1 MDKDQFIN
9 KLPKSYSA
17 AERELIQ
24 KAYSFAEEAHA
35 GQTRA
40 NGLPYFTHCL
50 GVANILL
57 ELEASPNIV
66 AAGLLHD
73 VLMDTP
79 TTVEQLRKEFGR
91 TIAGFVE
98 DVTRITA
105 LPQLSRADQHPPERT
120 PLPPST
126 PLSELKLSDD
136 LAETLRKMLLA
147 IGDDIRVV
155 VIKLADRLHNMRTL
169 SSLPLDRQRIIGQ
182 ETLDIFAPL
191 ANRLGIWQFK
201 WELEDLGFR
210 YTNPEKYKEISD
222 QLTLRRAKR
231 LEEIEHIVAD
241 LQELCAKADVKATI
255 SGRPKHIYSIYRK
268 MQRKN
273 KNFDSIRDLRAVRII
288 VDDVETCYKV
298 LGIIHM
304 HFQPIPGEFD
314 DYIAAKKPNNYQS
327 LHTAVIYS
335 DGKPLEVQIRTWEM
349 HQNAEYGIAAH
360 WRYKE
365 DAASLSSDYEQ
376 KVQSMR
382 NLLAW
387 SQEVDDS
394 QTLIEGLKSDIF
406 RDRVYVFTP
415 RGDVIDLPSGSTPID
430 FAYQVHTDIGHR
442 CRGARVNGKLVPLD
456 YTLHSG
462 DQVEILTV
470 NRGGPSLDWL
480 NPNLGLVKS
489 GRTRAKIKQWF
500 KQQAREQ
507 NLEHG
512 KLLVEKE
519 FKRLGLNG
527 IDLNDYVASFNVRS
541 LEDLYVGIGS
551 GDIPMGKLI
560 TRIEELSKPSLAEIE
575 ELIPEAPRSSG
586 DNTSVMVAGLSGMAT
601 NFAHC
606 CNPMPGDEIIGYI
619 TRGRGVTIHR
629 SDCPNAL
636 RVRDTE
642 RLIKVDWGSAAKTF
656 PVPLQIT
663 SYDRQGLMAD
673 ISSVLSSEPV
683 RLVDLSLNTKQHI
696 VKVNLTVEIA
706 DISQLSRLLA
716 RLENIQNVIE
726 AIRVRPG

>member
-1 MDKDQFIN
+1 MDRDQFIA
-9 KLPKSYSA
+9 KLPNSYSE

-24 KAYSFAEEAHA
+24 KAYKFAETAHA

-40 NGLPYFTHCL
+40 NGLPYFTHCF

-57 ELEASPNIV
+57 DLEASPTIV
-66 AAGLLHD
+66 AAGFLHD

-79 TTVEQLRKEFGR
+79 TTSEQLRKEFGR

-105 LPQLSRADQHPPERT
+105 LPQLSRADQHPSERT
-120 PLPPST
+120 PLPPSS
-126 PLSELKLSDD
+126 PSSSLKLSDD

-155 VIKLADRLHNMRTL
+155 VIKMADRLHNMRTL
-169 SSLPLDRQRIIGQ
+169 NSLPLDRQRIIGQ
-182 ETLDIFAPL
+182 ETLDVFAPL

-231 LEEIEHIVAD
+231 LQEIEYIVAN
-241 LQELCAKADVKATI
+241 LQELCMKADVKATI

-268 MQRKN
+268 MQGKS
-273 KNFDSIRDLRAVRII
+273 KSFDSIRDLRAVRVI

-298 LGIIHM
+298 LGIVHL

-349 HQNAEYGIAAH
+349 HHNAEYGVAAH

-365 DAASLSSDYEQ
+365 NAAILSSDYEQ

-387 SQEVDDS
+387 SQETDDN
-394 QTLIEGLKSDIF
+394 QDLIDGMKSDIF
-406 RDRVYVFTP
+406 HDRVYVLTP
-415 RGDVIDLPSGSTPID
+415 RGDVVDLPNGSTPID

-442 CRGARVNGKLVPLD
+442 CRGARVNGKIVTLD
-456 YTLHSG
+456 YKLQTS

-470 NRGGPSLDWL
+470 NRGGPSRDWL
-480 NPNLGLVKS
+480 NPSLGMVKS
-489 GRTRAKIKQWF
+489 SRSRAKIKQWF

-512 KLLVEKE
+512 KLIIEKE
-519 FKRLGLNG
+519 FKRLGLTN
-527 IDLNDYVASFNVRS
+527 IDLEDYVSSFNVRT
-541 LEDLYVGIGS
+541 LDDLYVGLGC
-551 GDIPMGKLI
+551 GDISMGRLI
-560 TRIEELSKPSLAEIE
+560 TRIEELNKPSLAEVDA
-575 ELIPEAPRSSG
+575 LIPELPRSNADSS
-586 DNTSVMVAGLSGMAT
+586 SVMVTGLSGMAT
-601 NFAHC
+601 NFARC

-636 RVRDTE
+636 RVHDTE
-642 RLIKVDWGSAAKTF
+642 RLIKVDWGTASQTF

-663 SYDRQGLMAD
+663 AYDRQGLMAD
-673 ISSVLSSEPV
+673 ISTVLSSEPA
-683 RLVDLSLNTKQHI
+683 RLVDLSLNMRQH
-696 VKVNLTVEIA
+696 VVRVNLVVEIA

-716 RLENIQNVIE
+716 RLENIPNVIE

>member
-1 MDKDQFIN
+1 MDRDQFIN
-9 KLPKSYSA
+9 KLPKSYSN

-24 KAYSFAEEAHA
+24 KAYCFAEDAHT

-40 NGLPYFTHCL
+40 NGQPYFTHCL

-57 ELEASPNIV
+57 DLEASPHIV

-79 TTVEQLRKEFGR
+79 TTVEKLRKEFGR
-91 TIAGFVE
+91 TITGFVE

-105 LPQLSRADQHPPERT
+105 LPQLSRADQHPSERT

-126 PLSELKLSDD
+126 PVSDMKLSDD

-155 VIKLADRLHNMRTL
+155 VIKMADRLYNMRTL

-210 YTNPEKYKEISD
+210 YTNPEKYKEITD

-231 LEEIEHIVAD
+231 LEEIDRIVAD
-241 LQELCAKADVKATI
+241 LQKLFEKAEVKASI

-268 MQRKN
+268 MQGKS
-273 KNFDSIRDLRAVRII
+273 KNFDSIRDLRAVRAI
-288 VDDVETCYKV
+288 VDDVETCYKA
-298 LGIIHM
+298 LGVIHM

-327 LHTAVIYS
+327 LHTSVIYS

-349 HQNAEYGIAAH
+349 HYNAEYGVAAH

-365 DAASLSSDYEQ
+365 STTALSVDYEQ

-394 QTLIEGLKSDIF
+394 QTLIDGIKSDIF
-406 RDRVYVFTP
+406 HDRVYVFTP
-415 RGDVIDLPSGSTPID
+415 RGDVIDLPGGSTPID

-442 CRGARVNGKLVPLD
+442 CRGARVNGKLVTLD
-456 YTLHSG
+456 YTLQTG

-470 NRGGPSLDWL
+470 NRGGPSRDWL
-480 NPNLGLVKS
+480 NLNLGLVKS
-489 GRTRAKIKQWF
+489 GRSRSKIKQWF

-512 KLLVEKE
+512 KLLIEKE
-519 FKRLGLNG
+519 FKRLGLTD
-527 IDLNDYVASFNVRS
+527 IDLNEYVASFNVRT
-541 LEDLYVGIGS
+541 LEDLFVGIGC
-551 GDIPMGKLI
+551 GDIPMGRLI
-560 TRIEELSKPSLAEIE
+560 TRIEELSKPSLAEID
-575 ELIPEAPRSSG
+575 ELIPELPRSSG
-586 DNTSVMVAGLSGMAT
+586 DSASVMVSGLSGMAT

-606 CNPMPGDEIIGYI
+606 CNPMPGDDIIGYI

-642 RLIKVDWGSAAKTF
+642 RLIKVDWGSATKTF

-673 ISSVLSSEPV
+673 ISAVIASEPA
-683 RLVDLSLNTKQHI
+683 RLVDLSLTSKQHV
-696 VKVNLTVEIA
+696 VKINLIIEIA

-716 RLENIQNVIE
+716 RLENIPNVIE
-726 AIRVRPG
+726 AIRVKPG

>member
-1 MDKDQFIN
+1 MDRDQFVA
-9 KLPKSYSA
+9 KLPKSYSE

-24 KAYSFAEEAHA
+24 KAYSFAERVHA

-40 NGLPYFTHCL
+40 NGQPYFTHCL

-57 ELEASPNIV
+57 DLEASPNIV

-79 TTVEQLRKEFGR
+79 TKVEELRKEFGR
-91 TIAGFVE
+91 SITGFVE

-120 PLPPST
+120 PLPPAN
-126 PLSELKLSDD
+126 PVSEMKLSDD

-155 VIKLADRLHNMRTL
+155 VIKMADRLYNMRTL
-169 SSLPLDRQRIIGQ
+169 SSLPLDRQRVIGQ
-182 ETLDIFAPL
+182 ETLDVFAPL

-210 YTNPEKYKEISD
+210 YTNPEKYKEIAD

-231 LEEIEHIVAD
+231 FQEIERIVAD
-241 LQELCAKADVKATI
+241 LQDLCGKAEVKATI

-268 MQRKN
+268 MQGKS
-273 KNFDSIRDLRAVRII
+273 KNFDSIRDLRAVRVI

-298 LGIIHM
+298 LGIVHL

-349 HQNAEYGIAAH
+349 HHNAEYGVAAH

-365 DAASLSSDYEQ
+365 SAATLSTEYEK

-387 SQEVDDS
+387 SQEIDDN
-394 QTLIEGLKSDIF
+394 QALIDGMKSDIF
-406 RDRVYVFTP
+406 HDRVYVFTP
-415 RGDVIDLPSGSTPID
+415 RGDVIDLPTGSTPID

-442 CRGARVNGKLVPLD
+442 CRGARVNGKIVTLD
-456 YTLHSG
+456 YTLQTG

-470 NRGGPSLDWL
+470 NRGGPSRDWL
-480 NPNLGLVKS
+480 NPSLGLVKS
-489 GRTRAKIKQWF
+489 SRSRGKIKQWF

-519 FKRLGLNG
+519 FKRLGLTS
-527 IDLNDYVASFNVRS
+527 IDLNDYVSGFNVRT
-541 LEDLYVGIGS
+541 LDDLYVGIGC
-551 GDIPMGKLI
+551 GDIPMGRLI
-560 TRIEELSKPSLAEIE
+560 TRIEEVSKPSLTDEDA
-575 ELIPEAPRSSG
+575 LIPETPRSNADSS
-586 DNTSVMVAGLSGMAT
+586 SVMVTGLSGLAT
-601 NFAHC
+601 NFARC

-642 RLIKVDWGSAAKTF
+642 RLIKVDWGSASQTF

-663 SYDRQGLMAD
+663 AYDRQGLMAD
-673 ISSVLSSEPV
+673 ISAVLSSEPA
-683 RLVDLSLNTKQHI
+683 RLVDLSLSNRQHI
-696 VKVNLTVEIA
+696 VKVNLIVEIT

-716 RLENIQNVIE
+716 RVENIPNVIE

>member
-1 MDKDQFIN
+1 MDRDQFIN
-9 KLPKSYSA
+9 KLPKSYSN

-24 KAYSFAEEAHA
+24 KAYCFAEDAHT

-40 NGLPYFTHCL
+40 NGQPYFTHCL

-57 ELEASPNIV
+57 DLEASPHIV

-79 TTVEQLRKEFGR
+79 TTVEKLRKEFGR
-91 TIAGFVE
+91 TITGFVE

-105 LPQLSRADQHPPERT
+105 LPQLSRADQHPSERT

-126 PLSELKLSDD
+126 PVSDMKLSDD

-155 VIKLADRLHNMRTL
+155 VIKMADRLYNMRTL

-210 YTNPEKYKEISD
+210 YTNPEKYKEITD

-231 LEEIEHIVAD
+231 LEEIDHIVAD
-241 LQELCAKADVKATI
+241 LQKLFEKAEVKASI

-268 MQRKN
+268 MQGKS
-273 KNFDSIRDLRAVRII
+273 KNFDSIRDLRAVRAI
-288 VDDVETCYKV
+288 VDDVETCYKA
-298 LGIIHM
+298 LGVIHM

-327 LHTAVIYS
+327 LHTSVIYS
-335 DGKPLEVQIRTWEM
+335 DEKPLEVQIRTWEM
-349 HQNAEYGIAAH
+349 HHNAEYGVAAH

-365 DAASLSSDYEQ
+365 STTALSVDYEQ

-394 QTLIEGLKSDIF
+394 QTLIDGIKSDIF
-406 RDRVYVFTP
+406 HDRVYVFTP
-415 RGDVIDLPSGSTPID
+415 RGDVIDLPGGSTPID

-442 CRGARVNGKLVPLD
+442 CRGARVNGKLVTLD
-456 YTLHSG
+456 YTLQTG

-470 NRGGPSLDWL
+470 NRGGPSRDWL
-480 NPNLGLVKS
+480 NLNLGLVKS
-489 GRTRAKIKQWF
+489 GRSRSKIKQWF

-512 KLLVEKE
+512 KLLIEKE
-519 FKRLGLNG
+519 FKRLGLTD
-527 IDLNDYVASFNVRS
+527 IDLNEYVASFNVRT
-541 LEDLYVGIGS
+541 LEDLFVGIGC
-551 GDIPMGKLI
+551 GDIPMGRLI
-560 TRIEELSKPSLAEIE
+560 TRIEELSKPSLAEID
-575 ELIPEAPRSSG
+575 ELIPELPRSSG
-586 DNTSVMVAGLSGMAT
+586 DSASVMVSGLSGMAT

-606 CNPMPGDEIIGYI
+606 CNPMPGDDIIGYI

-642 RLIKVDWGSAAKTF
+642 RLIKVDWGSATKTF

-673 ISSVLSSEPV
+673 ISAVIASEPA
-683 RLVDLSLNTKQHI
+683 RLVDLSLTSKQHVAKI
-696 VKVNLTVEIA
+696 NLIIEIA

-716 RLENIQNVIE
+716 RLENIPNVIE
-726 AIRVRPG
+726 AIRVKPG

>member
-1 MDKDQFIN
+1 MDRDQFIA
-9 KLPKSYSA
+9 KLPNSYSE

-24 KAYSFAEEAHA
+24 KAYSFAEVAHA

-40 NGLPYFTHCL
+40 NGLPYFTHCF

-57 ELEASPNIV
+57 DLEASPNIV
-66 AAGLLHD
+66 AAGFLHD

-79 TTVEQLRKEFGR
+79 TTSEQLRKEFGR

-105 LPQLSRADQHPPERT
+105 LPQLSRADQHPSERT
-120 PLPPST
+120 PLPPSG
-126 PLSELKLSDD
+126 PASSLKLSDD

-155 VIKLADRLHNMRTL
+155 VIKMADRLHNMRTL
-169 SSLPLDRQRIIGQ
+169 NSLPLDRQRIIGQ
-182 ETLDIFAPL
+182 ETLDVFAPL

-231 LEEIEHIVAD
+231 LQEIEFIVANLQD
-241 LQELCAKADVKATI
+241 LCTKADVKATI

-268 MQRKN
+268 MQGKS
-273 KNFDSIRDLRAVRII
+273 KSFDSIRDLRAVRVI

-298 LGIIHM
+298 LGIVHL

-349 HQNAEYGIAAH
+349 HHNAEYGVAAH

-365 DAASLSSDYEQ
+365 NAAILSSDYEQ

-387 SQEVDDS
+387 SQETDDN
-394 QTLIEGLKSDIF
+394 QDLIDGMKSDIF
-406 RDRVYVFTP
+406 HDRVYVLTP
-415 RGDVIDLPSGSTPID
+415 RGDVVDLPNGSTPID

-442 CRGARVNGKLVPLD
+442 CRGARVNGKIVTLD
-456 YTLHSG
+456 YTLHTS

-470 NRGGPSLDWL
+470 NRGGPSRDWL
-480 NPNLGLVKS
+480 NHSLGMVKS
-489 GRTRAKIKQWF
+489 SRSRAKIKQWF

-512 KLLVEKE
+512 KLIIEKE
-519 FKRLGLNG
+519 FKRLGLTN
-527 IDLNDYVASFNVRS
+527 IDLEDYVSSFNVRT
-541 LEDLYVGIGS
+541 LDDLYVGLGC
-551 GDIPMGKLI
+551 GDISMGRLI
-560 TRIEELSKPSLAEIE
+560 TRIEELNKPSLAEVDA
-575 ELIPEAPRSSG
+575 LIPELPRSNADSS
-586 DNTSVMVAGLSGMAT
+586 SVMVTGLSGMAT
-601 NFAHC
+601 NFARC

-636 RVRDTE
+636 RVHDTE
-642 RLIKVDWGSAAKTF
+642 RLIKVDWGTASQTF
-656 PVPLQIT
+656 PIPLQIT
-663 SYDRQGLMAD
+663 AYDRQGLMAD
-673 ISSVLSSEPV
+673 ISTVLSSEPA
-683 RLVDLSLNTKQHI
+683 RLVDLSLNMRQH
-696 VKVNLTVEIA
+696 VVRVNLVVEIA

-716 RLENIQNVIE
+716 RIENIPNVIE

>member
-1 MDKDQFIN
+1 MDRDQFVS
-9 KLPKSYSA
+9 KLPKSYSSS
-17 AERELIQ
+17 ERELIR
-24 KAYSFAEEAHA
+24 KAYSFAEQAHA

-40 NGLPYFTHCL
+40 NGQPYFTHCL

-57 ELEASPNIV
+57 NLEASPNIV

-73 VLMDTP
+73 VLMDTS
-79 TTVEQLRKEFGR
+79 TTVETLRKEFGR

-105 LPQLSRADQHPPERT
+105 LPQISRADQHPPERISLAPTT
-120 PLPPST
+120 P
-126 PLSELKLSDD
+126 PLELKLSED

-155 VIKLADRLHNMRTL
+155 VIKMADRLFNMRTL
-169 SSLPLDRQRIIGQ
+169 SSLPLDRQRVIGQ

-210 YTNPEKYKEISD
+210 YANPEKFKEISD
-222 QLTLRRAKR
+222 QLTLRRTKR
-231 LEEIEHIVAD
+231 LKEIDRIVAE
-241 LQELCAKADVKATI
+241 LQQLCEKTDVKATI

-268 MQRKN
+268 MQGKN
-273 KNFDSIRDLRAVRII
+273 KSFDLIRDLRAIRVI
-288 VDDVETCYKV
+288 VDDVETCYRV

-349 HQNAEYGIAAH
+349 HQNAEYGVAAH

-365 DAASLSSDYEQ
+365 STTALSTDYEQ

-387 SQEVDDS
+387 SQEVEDNQD
-394 QTLIEGLKSDIF
+394 LIDGMKSDIF
-406 RDRVYVFTP
+406 HDRVYVLTP
-415 RGDVIDLPSGSTPID
+415 RSDVIELPRGATPID

-442 CRGARVNGKLVPLD
+442 CRGARVNGKLVTLD
-456 YTLHSG
+456 YTLQTG

-470 NRGGPSLDWL
+470 NRGGPSRDWL
-480 NPNLGLVKS
+480 NLNLGLVKS
-489 GRTRAKIKQWF
+489 SRSRAKIKQWF

-519 FKRLGLNG
+519 FKRLGLSN
-527 IDLNDYVASFNVRS
+527 IDLNEYVGSFNVRT
-541 LEDLYVGIGS
+541 LDDLFVGIGC
-551 GDIPMGKLI
+551 GDISMGKLI
-560 TRIEELSKPSLAEIE
+560 TRIEELSKASLAASD
-575 ELIPEAPRSSG
+575 ELIPETPRSSA
-586 DNTSVMVAGLSGMAT
+586 DSTSVTVSGLSGMAT
-601 NFAHC
+601 NFANC
-606 CNPMPGDEIIGYI
+606 CKPMPGDEIIGYI

-636 RVRDTE
+636 RLQDTE
-642 RLIKVDWGSAAKTF
+642 RLIKVDWGSATQTF

-663 SYDRQGLMAD
+663 SYDRQGLMSD
-673 ISSVLSSEPV
+673 ISAVLSSEPA
-683 RLVDLSLNTKQHI
+683 RLVDLSLTTSKHL
-696 VKVNLTVEIA
+696 VKINLIVEIA
-706 DISQLSRLLA
+706 DIAQLSRLLA
-716 RLENIQNVIE
+716 RLENIPNVIE
-726 AIRVRPG
+726 ANRIKPG